1 MKDCYEYHLLTAH
14 TFESVRKPHY
24 LDWSNY
30 PSPYKF
36 YDGAPRFKLPP
47 FKAFTQETIDTLYR
61 LCLDGAVEELS
72 LQEISNLAFS
82 MNGITK
88 VENFHGEPFGF
99 RATPSAGALY
109 PFELYLFIRN
119 VPEIPDGIYHYQP
132 YDHSVELLSRGDF
145 FESLQTA
152 LCCSIETNCVAVI
165 TTIYQRSAWKY
176 RKRAFRYCL
185 LDAGHMVSNGVA
197 FLRSVNLDATA
208 LSLFKDD
215 LLNRLIGVD
224 GESEFSLC
232 ALIPQRPAL
241 YWGEEFEPPAEFPES
256 FPVLRKPI
264 HVPEIEKA
272 YTLSKMEN
280 CEFYR
285 ELPAGAPTFPEATSL
300 PLSEVLV
307 RRRSRR
313 EFTGRAIPF
322 ELFKL
327 VVESSLLCFP
337 SDWGFPKT
345 NLYLQVSNVEGIPDG
360 IYGISEGKLAL
371 IGEGNFGR
379 EMAYLSLG
387 QSFVS
392 RANVNV
398 IFTYSFSD
406 GNCRR
411 YREGV
416 IEAGALGENLYL
428 SSESLGLGACGIGAF
443 YDFELQEFL
452 SLPDRE
458 LPVYIVSLGSL

>member
-1 MKDCYEYHLLTAH
+1 M
-14 TFESVRKPHY
+14 
-24 LDWSNY
+24 
-30 PSPYKF
+30 
-36 YDGAPRFKLPP
+36 
-47 FKAFTQETIDTLYR
+47 
-61 LCLDGAVEELS
+61 
-72 LQEISNLAFS
+72 
-82 MNGITK
+82 
-88 VENFHGEPFGF
+88 
-99 RATPSAGALY
+99 
-109 PFELYLFIRN
+109 
-119 VPEIPDGIYHYQP
+119 
-132 YDHSVELLSRGDF
+132 
-145 FESLQTA
+145 
-152 LCCSIETNCVAVI
+152 
-165 TTIYQRSAWKY
+165 
-176 RKRAFRYCL
+176 
-185 LDAGHMVSNGVA
+185 
-197 FLRSVNLDATA
+197 
-208 LSLFKDD
+208 
-215 LLNRLIGVD
+215 
-224 GESEFSLC
+224 
-232 ALIPQRPAL
+232 
-241 YWGEEFEPPAEFPES
+241 
-256 FPVLRKPI
+256 
-264 HVPEIEKA
+264 
-272 YTLSKMEN
+272 
-280 CEFYR
+280 
-285 ELPAGAPTFPEATSL
+285 
-300 PLSEVLV
+300 